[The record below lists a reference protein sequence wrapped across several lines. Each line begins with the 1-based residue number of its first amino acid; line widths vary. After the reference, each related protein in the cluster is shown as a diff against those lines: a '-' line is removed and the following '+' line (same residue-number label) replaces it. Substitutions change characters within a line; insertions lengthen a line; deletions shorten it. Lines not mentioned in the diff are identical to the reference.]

1 MVLKETCD
9 PMYLVDEK
17 GNVFSLFT
25 NKYLKQSESKT
36 GYLVVNI
43 RINNKRV
50 PAYIHRL
57 VAEAFIANTD
67 NKPEVN
73 HKDGNKHNNT
83 VDNLEWVTNKEN
95 IEHSVRVGLLPRHG
109 KHPNSK
115 LTDEQVMFICE
126 LLQEGKSTNKILNM
140 CDFRVTRCQLLNI
153 RSRRD
158 WVNLSSKYIWKSFDN
173 KRNKRAKT
181 FNDYSERK

>member
-1 MVLKETCD
+1 MSLKETHD

-25 NKYLKQSESKT
+25 GKYLKSSESKT

-43 RINNKRV
+43 RTNNKRS
-50 PAYIHRL
+50 PCYIHRL
-57 VAEAFIANTD
+57 VAQAFIDNPE

-73 HKDGNKHNNT
+73 HKDGNKHNNH
-83 VDNLEWVTNKEN
+83 VDNLEWVTNQEN
-95 IEHSVRVGLLPRHG
+95 ITHSVGTGLLPRHG

-115 LTDEQVMFICE
+115 LTDLQVIYICE
-126 LLQEGKSTNKILNM
+126 LFQSGKTIPEAMSL
-140 CDFRVTRCQLLNI
+140 CDFRVTRSQLLNI

-158 WVNLSSKYIWKSFDN
+158 WTQLSNKYTWESFIN
-173 KRNKRAKT
+173 KRNKKAKT
-181 FNDYSERK
+181 FNDHSERK